1 MGAAHLNHIRS
12 PRPDGHPLHRHA
24 LPWPHTSL
32 RSSCKIS
39 VPAHGL
45 IATYV
50 LLKVLRCAS
59 HSLTFHTT
67 SFSWSCSFPEVSL
80 LHYNDASLYEG
91 SSKRKCTKKHRE
103 TDIIS
108 RKILKTITDTPCRC
122 PTIRIGRPNRSIVWT
137 PRRRKDAPGYVPTDQ
152 CS

>member
-1 MGAAHLNHIRS
+1 MPFPGLI
-12 PRPDGHPLHRHA
+12 HPYT
-24 LPWPHTSL
+24 LPVRCPY
-32 RSSCKIS
+32 
-39 VPAHGL
+39 PAHGL

-103 TDIIS
+103 RNKLTKKKLRYFSKDCHKRLLLTFSPS
-108 RKILKTITDTPCRC
+108 RAIQNYEWTTHEHNSSFPSLLIKTTCRYFC
-122 PTIRIGRPNRSIVWT
+122 W
-137 PRRRKDAPGYVPTDQ
+137 
-152 CS
+152 